1 MWGFAGL
8 LTHVERDDV
17 TDPSPYD
24 VGMHSVHL
32 ITTGG
37 TIEKRYVEQAGS
49 MENTEPQIRRCLS
62 LLRLPDIEIT
72 VEELMNKDSLFMTD
86 DDRRLIAERV
96 IAKAEA
102 GVPVLVT
109 HGTDTVVETGTVVA
123 EALAHNPGAG
133 NVPVVFTGA
142 MTPFGIE
149 GSDAIQNLTESLL
162 ATRLLQGGVF
172 LVFHGDVFPIGHVA
186 KDRENSRFRR
196 V

>member
-1 MWGFAGL
+1 
-8 LTHVERDDV
+8 
-17 TDPSPYD
+17 
-24 VGMHSVHL
+24 HL

-62 LLRLPDIEIT
+62 LLRLPDVEVT
-72 VEELMNKDSLFMTD
+72 VEELMNIDSLLMTEN
-86 DDRRLIAERV
+86 DRKLIAERV
-96 IAKAEA
+96 IANVVD

-109 HGTDTVVETGTVVA
+109 HGTDTVVETGKVVA
-123 EALAHNPGAG
+123 EALAHHAGAG

-172 LVFHGDVFPIGHVA
+172 LVFHGDVFPIGRVV
-186 KDRENSRFRR
+186 KDKEHSRFRL